1 MSADYETP
9 HVYDDIE
16 MKEMQNQPQK
26 IYLDLVPGDDE
37 AQHEKNDDM
46 ETKRRQSGVAEK

>member
-1 MSADYETP
+1 
-9 HVYDDIE
+9 